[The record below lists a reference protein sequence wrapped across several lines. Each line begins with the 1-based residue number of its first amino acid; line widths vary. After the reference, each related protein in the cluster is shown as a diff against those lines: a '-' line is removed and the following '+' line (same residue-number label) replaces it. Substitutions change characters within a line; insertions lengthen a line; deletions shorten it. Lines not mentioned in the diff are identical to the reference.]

1 MRAPWALASVVY
13 LLLALALT
21 WPLALSLGSALPGY
35 PNVDALDTV
44 GLRGLFL
51 RLIADPAALPM
62 TDGVYFPVGYP
73 ALWLMPNVVDHLL
86 GAPFAA
92 LLSFPLSD
100 NLFWLVVLTGNG
112 LAGHRL
118 GQQLGGDHRAG
129 FVVGVAWAVAEP
141 TLREVNLHHAP
152 QSIAWFAPL
161 YLGAMWRVFT
171 AGRLQDGAWA
181 GLWIALAG
189 LTYWYNAIFLAIG
202 TAAFAAWGLSTT
214 PAARRP
220 FLFAVL
226 VACLVALPGMAP
238 WLTHLDALPL
248 ADPSVSPA
256 PLNMREALEP
266 VPEALRFVVEHSGA
280 PADLLRAAPLD
291 RSNRVSWPL
300 LALALWGLWR
310 GETPRGARLG
320 LLLCA
325 LTGAVM
331 SLGPYLKW
339 GEDPVAL
346 GDTLIAL
353 PFRALGQLHPFFARL
368 TWPERWGLLIPLGLA
383 ALAASSPRPLICAAV
398 IAAEAFLLSGNAPLQ
413 TISLRGLEQWRALEA
428 APGAVLELPLARG
441 GLQAP
446 LVGLHARYHRQAIVN
461 PTLLPPGTQAPAEW
475 KRMIDEEPL
484 LAYLREFE
492 DGAYPADPGPEAVRR
507 LRSLGV
513 AAIAVDAMP
522 GSMLTEGRLNRYM
535 MGVGKHL
542 GMPEDHGAVLIWWI
556 SPPEARPEP
565 LGLEAGR
572 RWRAEQARWQTDHPA
587 PELHT
592 LIEPTWDARRH
603 QPF

>member
-1 MRAPWALASVVY
+1 MRSPWALATLVY
-13 LLLALALT
+13 LLLAVVLT
-21 WPLALSLGSALPGY
+21 WPLATSMGAALPGY

-44 GLRGLFL
+44 GLRGLFTRML
-51 RLIADPAALPM
+51 ADPGALPM
-62 TDGVYFPVGYP
+62 SDGVYFPVGYP

-86 GAPFAA
+86 GAPLAA
-92 LLSFPLSD
+92 LLPFPLSD
-100 NLFWLVVLTGNG
+100 NVFWLAVLTGNG

-129 FVVGVAWAVAEP
+129 LLVGVAWAVAEP

-152 QSIAWFAPL
+152 QSIAWFGPL
-161 YLGAMWRVFT
+161 YLGALWRVFT
-171 AGRLQDGAWA
+171 GGRLRDGAWA

-189 LTYWYNAIFLAIG
+189 LTYWYNAIFLAVG
-202 TAAFAAWGLSTT
+202 TAPLAAWGLLTH

-220 FLFAVL
+220 FALATL
-226 VACLVALPGMAP
+226 VACAVALPGMAP

-266 VPEALRFVVEHSGA
+266 VPEALRFVVEHSGD
-280 PADLLRAAPLD
+280 PTDLLRGAPLD
-291 RSNRVSWPL
+291 RSNRISWPL

-310 GETPRGARLG
+310 QDTPRGARLG
-320 LLLCA
+320 LLGLA

-331 SLGPYLKW
+331 TLGPYLKW
-339 GEDPVAL
+339 GEDPVAV

-353 PFRALGQLHPFFARL
+353 PFRAFGQLHPFFARL
-368 TWPERWGLLIPLGLA
+368 TWPERWGLLIPLGLG
-383 ALAASSPRPLICAAV
+383 ALAARAPRPLLWAGV
-398 IAAEAFLLSGNAPLQ
+398 IAAEALLLSGNAPLQ
-413 TISLRGLEQWRALEA
+413 TLSLRGLERWRALED

-446 LVGLHARYHRQAIVN
+446 LVGLHARYHRQAVVN
-461 PTLLPPGTQAPAEW
+461 PTLLPPGAQAPAEW
-475 KRMIDEEPL
+475 KRLIDEEPL

-492 DGAYPADPGPEAVRR
+492 DGAYPADPGAEAVRR

-535 MGVGKHL
+535 TGVGKHL

-556 SPPEARPEP
+556 SPPDERPTP
-565 LGLEAGR
+565 MGIEAGR
-572 RWRAEQARWQTDHPA
+572 RWRAEQARWQTTHPA
-587 PELHT
+587 PDLDT